1 MHKKPFHSDNS
12 GKKSYGSKDSKSFG
26 KTSFGS
32 GDKPFKKKFDKE
44 DKPFKK
50 SFGKDED
57 RPARKPYGNN
67 EDRPFKKSFGNNEDR
82 PARKSFG
89 NNEDRPFKKSF
100 DNKGDRPFKKPFE
113 KDGDRPFKKSFGGNE
128 DRPFKKS
135 FDKDGDRPFKKSFD
149 NKGGDRPFK
158 KPFDKDGDRPFKKSF
173 GGSED
178 RPFKKSFDKDGD
190 RPFKKSFG
198 GNEDRPFKKSFDKDG
213 DRPFKKSFGG
223 NEDRPFKKSFDKDG
237 DRPFKKSFGGN
248 EDRPFKKSFDK
259 DGDRPFKKSFG
270 DKGDRPFKKDGDRPF
285 KKSFGGNEDRPFK
298 KSYDKD
304 GDRPFKKSF
313 DKDGDRPF
321 KKPYDKDGDRPFKK
335 SFNDKGNKPF
345 KKKHGAEDDLEEK
358 RPNRYA
364 NAFGRLDDEELK
376 AHQKKQQERKEQKE
390 QEDEV
395 TFSKEL
401 DNKWDEEPVT
411 RDFGKSDV
419 KYTGYKKSGADN
431 EEEEGGENGEAE
443 DGKKGGRA
451 RHKHDATTR
460 FKKQFDNENP
470 HEKAYSATSD
480 GPKPEELKSTDN
492 ALEGQLMPLNKYIA
506 HCDVCS
512 RRDAVTLI
520 KEGKV
525 TVNGELI
532 TEPGF
537 KVTIEDVIT
546 LNDKKLVVQKNLIY
560 ILMNKPKGFITT
572 TDDPKGRHTVMEL
585 VESHIEER
593 VFPVGRLDRNT
604 TGLLLLTNDGE
615 LTQKLSHPKHEI
627 KKVYKAT
634 LDKNLSKDDFEKILK
649 GVVLEDGPAP
659 VDQLEYLETKNEI
672 GLEIHSG
679 KNRIVRRIFES
690 LGYEV
695 EKLDRVMYAGLTKKN
710 VLRGKWRFLTKQEVI
725 NLKHIH

>member
-1 MHKKPFHSDNS
+1 MKTGLLKNHLTIKEIALSKNHLKKMVIVHLRSRSVVMRIVRSRSRLIKMVTDHLRNLLTTKAVIVHLKNRLIKMVTDLSRSLLAVVKIVHSRNHLIKTVTDHSRSLLVVTKIVRSKNLLIKMVTDHLKNLS
-12 GKKSYGSKDSKSFG
+12 VVTKIVRSKNLLTKMVTDRSKNRLVTKEIDRSKKMVIAHSKNHLVEMKIVHLKSLTTKMVTVHLRNHLIKTEIDLSKSPMI
-26 KTSFGS
+26 KMAIVHS
-32 GDKPFKKKFDKE
+32 
-44 DKPFKK
+44 K
-50 SFGKDED
+50 SLLTIRET
-57 RPARKPYGNN
+57 NHL
-67 EDRPFKKSFGNNEDR
+67 
-82 PARKSFG
+82 
-89 NNEDRPFKKSF
+89 
-100 DNKGDRPFKKPFE
+100 
-113 KDGDRPFKKSFGGNE
+113 
-128 DRPFKKS
+128 
-135 FDKDGDRPFKKSFD
+135 
-149 NKGGDRPFK
+149 
-158 KPFDKDGDRPFKKSF
+158 
-173 GGSED
+173 
-178 RPFKKSFDKDGD
+178 
-190 RPFKKSFG
+190 
-198 GNEDRPFKKSFDKDG
+198 
-213 DRPFKKSFGG
+213 
-223 NEDRPFKKSFDKDG
+223 
-237 DRPFKKSFGGN
+237 
-248 EDRPFKKSFDK
+248 
-259 DGDRPFKKSFG
+259 
-270 DKGDRPFKKDGDRPF
+270 
-285 KKSFGGNEDRPFK
+285 
-298 KSYDKD
+298 
-304 GDRPFKKSF
+304 
-313 DKDGDRPF
+313 
-321 KKPYDKDGDRPFKK
+321 
-335 SFNDKGNKPF
+335 

>member
-12 GKKSYGSKDSKSFG
+12 GKKSYGSKDAKSFG

-32 GDKPFKKKFDKE
+32 GDKPFKKKFDNKE
-44 DKPFKK
+44 EKPFKK
-50 SFGKDED
+50 SFGKDEE
-57 RPARKPYGNN
+57 RPFKKSFGNN
-67 EDRPFKKSFGNNEDR
+67 EDRPFKKSFGNNEER
-82 PARKSFG
+82 PARKPFG
-89 NNEDRPFKKSF
+89 NNEDRPY
-100 DNKGDRPFKKPFE
+100 KKPFN
-113 KDGDRPFKKSFGGNE
+113 KDG
-128 DRPFKKS
+128 
-135 FDKDGDRPFKKSFD
+135 
-149 NKGGDRPFK
+149 
-158 KPFDKDGDRPFKKSF
+158 
-173 GGSED
+173 D

-259 DGDRPFKKSFG
+259 DGDRPFKKS
-270 DKGDRPFKKDGDRPF
+270 
-285 KKSFGGNEDRPFK
+285 
-298 KSYDKD
+298 YDKD

-321 KKPYDKDGDRPFKK
+321 KKSFGGNEDRPFKK
-335 SFNDKGNKPF
+335 SFNDKGDKPF
-345 KKKHGAEDDLEEK
+345 KKKHGAEGDLEEK

-364 NAFGRLDDEELK
+364 NAFGKLDDEELK

-401 DNKWDEEPVT
+401 DNKWDEAPVE
-411 RDFGKSDV
+411 RKFGKSDV
-419 KYTGYKKSGADN
+419 RYTGKKKAASEEG
-431 EEEEGGENGEAE
+431 EEEGEEREEKGEEKE
-443 DGKKGGRA
+443 GRK
-451 RHKHDATTR
+451 RHKHDASTR
-460 FKKQFDNENP
+460 FKKQFDNENE
-470 HEKAYSATSD
+470 HEKAYSNLPD
-480 GPKPEELKSTDN
+480 GPKPEEVKVDTELDGK
-492 ALEGQLMPLNKYIA
+492 LMPLNKYIA

-512 RRDAVTLI
+512 RRDAVILI

-532 TEPGF
+532 VEPGF
-537 KVTIEDVIT
+537 KVTIDDEIT
-546 LNDKKLVVQKNLIY
+546 LSGKKLIVQKNLIY

-572 TDDPKGRHTVMEL
+572 TDDPKGRRTVMEL
-585 VESHIEER
+585 VENLIEER

-627 KKVYKAT
+627 RKVYKAT
-634 LDKNLSKDDFEKILK
+634 LDKNLSKEDFEKILK

-659 VDQLEYLETKNEI
+659 VDQLEILEAMNEI

-695 EKLDRVMYAGLTKKN
+695 EKLDRVMYAGLTKKH

-725 NLKHIH
+725 NLKHIQ

>member
-32 GDKPFKKKFDKE
+32 GDKPFKKKFDNKE
-44 DKPFKK
+44 EKPFKK

-57 RPARKPYGNN
+57 RPSRKPYGSN
-67 EDRPFKKSFGNNEDR
+67 EDRPFKKSFGNNEEC

-100 DNKGDRPFKKPFE
+100 DNKGERPFKKPFE
-113 KDGDRPFKKSFGGNE
+113 R
-128 DRPFKKS
+128 
-135 FDKDGDRPFKKSFD
+135 
-149 NKGGDRPFK
+149 
-158 KPFDKDGDRPFKKSF
+158 DGDRPFKKSF

-237 DRPFKKSFGGN
+237 DRPFKKSFGNEDRPFKKSFDKDGDRPFKKSFGGNEDRPFKKSFDKDGDRPFKKSFGN

-285 KKSFGGNEDRPFK
+285 KKSFDKDGDRPFK

-313 DKDGDRPF
+313 
-321 KKPYDKDGDRPFKK
+321 
-335 SFNDKGNKPF
+335 NDKGDKPF
-345 KKKHGAEDDLEEK
+345 KKKHGAEDDIEEK

-364 NAFGRLDDEELK
+364 NAFGKLDDEELK
-376 AHQKKQQERKEQKE
+376 AHQKKQQERREQKE

-401 DNKWDEEPVT
+401 DNKWDEEPVK

-419 KYTGYKKSGADN
+419 KYTGYKKS
-431 EEEEGGENGEAE
+431 EEDEDEGEE
-443 DGKKGGRA
+443 KA
-451 RHKHDATTR
+451 RPRHRHDASSR

-470 HEKAYSATSD
+470 HEKAYSAQSE
-480 GPKPEELKSTDN
+480 GPKPEEVKSTDD
-492 ALEGQLMPLNKYIA
+492 ALDGQLMPLNKYIA

-525 TVNGELI
+525 TVNGELV

-572 TDDPKGRHTVMEL
+572 TDDPKGRRTVMEL
-585 VESHIEER
+585 VENLIEER

-695 EKLDRVMYAGLTKKN
+695 EKLDRVMYAGLTKKH